1 MLSRLMSAPKGAW
14 GSVSVAVSVTSLPP
28 SVLLVES
35 VSGGGPVKHASAAV
49 GAEVF
54 SVIDVLVG
62 PVKQPTAQA

>member
-1 MLSRLMSAPKGAW
+1 MPAPPPKAEW

-35 VSGGGPVKHASAAV
+35 VSGGGPVNHASAAV

-54 SVIDVLVG
+54 SVTDVVAG